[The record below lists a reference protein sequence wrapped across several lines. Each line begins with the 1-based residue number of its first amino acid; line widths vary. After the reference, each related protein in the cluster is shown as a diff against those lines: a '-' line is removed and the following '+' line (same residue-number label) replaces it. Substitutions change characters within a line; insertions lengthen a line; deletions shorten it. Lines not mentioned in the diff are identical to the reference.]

1 MFSQAK
7 GGERESVK
15 LALAVLGP
23 ILHLLSAVLII
34 KMFTSRN
41 IQRTVSISQYPQK
54 MTSTSTIYL
63 PGEMMLIQLG
73 IKTQFLRTHVAAF
86 DCKVLTTKHF

>member
-1 MFSQAK
+1 M
-7 GGERESVK
+7 K
-15 LALAVLGP
+15 LALAVLVS
-23 ILHLLSAVLII
+23 ILYLLPAVLLN
-34 KMFTSRN
+34 KMFRNRN

-73 IKTQFLRTHVAAF
+73 IKTQFLMTLVVAWNLIATF
-86 DCKVLTTKHF
+86 D

>member
-1 MFSQAK
+1 M
-7 GGERESVK
+7 K
-15 LALAVLGP
+15 LALAVPGP

-41 IQRTVSISQYPQK
+41 IQRTVSIRQYPQK
-54 MTSTSTIYL
+54 MRSTSTMYL

-73 IKTQFLRTHVAAF
+73 IKTQFLRTHVVAWNLIAAF